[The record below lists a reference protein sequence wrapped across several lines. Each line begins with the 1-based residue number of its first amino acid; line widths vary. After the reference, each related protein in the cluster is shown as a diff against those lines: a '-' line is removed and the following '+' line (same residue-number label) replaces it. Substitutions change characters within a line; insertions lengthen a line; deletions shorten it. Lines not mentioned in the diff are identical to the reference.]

1 MKSIMQEASSIS
13 KAIDLAWNRA
23 DKPSQFSVKVLEEPE
38 HNMFG
43 LTVKSA
49 KIAIFFEEKRK
60 VESPSRQPER
70 PQRPVRQEQ
79 PKHQEQPK
87 YQEQPKRVQEQPQVA
102 RVQEAPK
109 VQSEEHPPKRNRPE
123 WTESLVQEA
132 KDWLDK
138 TLHLID
144 ASDATYAFSHSKSA
158 IKIVFDKS
166 VTGNEGKDRMLF
178 SSFASLI
185 LSTLRHRHKKQL
197 RNLKVIL
204 LVAS

>member
-1 MKSIMQEASSIS
+1 MKSIMQEASSVS

-60 VESPSRQPER
+60 IESFSRQPER
-70 PQRPVRQEQ
+70 QRAARPEQPRRTQEQ
-79 PKHQEQPK
+79 APKRTQAQPKPLSEEQP
-87 YQEQPKRVQEQPQVA
+87 
-102 RVQEAPK
+102 
-109 VQSEEHPPKRNRPE
+109 PPRRARPE
-123 WTESLVQEA
+123 WTDPLAQEA
-132 KDWLDK
+132 KDWLDQ
-138 TLHLID
+138 TLQLIG
-144 ASDATYAFSHSKSA
+144 ASSATYTFSQSKSA
-158 IKIVFDKS
+158 IKFIFDKS
-166 VTGNEGKDRMLF
+166 VTGSEGKDRMLF

-204 LVAS
+204 LIA